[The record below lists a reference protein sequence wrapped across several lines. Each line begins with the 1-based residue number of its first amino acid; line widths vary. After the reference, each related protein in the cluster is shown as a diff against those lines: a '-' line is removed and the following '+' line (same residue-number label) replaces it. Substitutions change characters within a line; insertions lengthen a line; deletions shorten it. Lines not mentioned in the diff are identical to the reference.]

1 MSEKS
6 PAVLQTNRNIWNF
19 FQLYGNT
26 EIGSSPC
33 CPSLRDLH
41 VWLLSGAISD
51 NTRCHTIS
59 EHRANIPAFCF
70 MITSTLFTSASEIFF
85 AIFFHV
91 KGFLEV
97 GHNIHSL
104 WNENTSCVQDG
115 KKNPWLSR
123 KLYELI
129 KNKSTHYACYSAKW
143 KIPSLLLRLV
153 GCFVCSRHLFPVSS
167 TFSSLVQLGIKY

>member
-1 MSEKS
+1 METQRLA
-6 PAVLQTNRNIWNF
+6 PLPVAPVWEICMYDYYLVLFQTIQDATQSLSIEQI
-19 FQLYGNT
+19 FQHFV
-26 EIGSSPC
+26 S
-33 CPSLRDLH
+33 
-41 VWLLSGAISD
+41 WLLPPCSLQHLKYSL
-51 NTRCHTIS
+51 
-59 EHRANIPAFCF
+59 
-70 MITSTLFTSASEIFF
+70 LF
-85 AIFFHV
+85 FFHV